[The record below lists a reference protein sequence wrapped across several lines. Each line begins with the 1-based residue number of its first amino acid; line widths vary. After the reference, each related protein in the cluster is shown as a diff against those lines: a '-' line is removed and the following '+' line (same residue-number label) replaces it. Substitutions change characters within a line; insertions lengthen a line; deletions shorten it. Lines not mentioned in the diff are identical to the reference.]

1 MVSRTE
7 ENTMVGRLKNIAAVG
22 RRRKEFT
29 V

>member
-7 ENTMVGRLKNIAAVG
+7 EDTMVGSLKNIAAVD